1 MDSKARDSCS
11 RDTLKTSDRCF
22 LYPPILTSV
31 FVFFYCLLPAIGRA
45 DNAAASSSQSGN
57 LPFRQ
62 GERIVYDIRKLN
74 LKIGEAA
81 LTFHGLTQLDH
92 RQVFLITFVSK
103 GPEFFDEERIFLDP
117 ETFFPI
123 QVQRDINI
131 FGRKEKIVEH
141 YSPHDG
147 VVEVVKTVREKTS
160 RDVIRKPQRLD
171 NLYCFI
177 YRYRRS
183 GGFRIGEDLQMHLP
197 TKDVQFKLL
206 TTDPLKINGKPLDA
220 YYMESIPKKYR
231 VWFSKSQD
239 KIPLRIDGAVGFGK
253 TALVMREYHR

>member
-1 MDSKARDSCS
+1 M
-11 RDTLKTSDRCF
+11 KTFSRCF
-22 LYPPILTSV
+22 PYPAILTSV
-31 FVFFYCLLPAIGRA
+31 VILFYCLWPVIGRA
-45 DNAAASSSQSGN
+45 DNANVSSSQSEN

-62 GERIVYDIRKLN
+62 GERVVYDIRKLN

-103 GPEFFDEERIFLDP
+103 GPEFFDEERIFFDP
-117 ETFFPI
+117 ETFLPI
-123 QVQRDINI
+123 RVERDINI

-183 GGFRIGEDLQMHLP
+183 GGFQIGEDLQMHLP

-206 TTDPLKINGKPLDA
+206 TTEPLKINGKPLDA

-239 KIPLRIDGAVGFGK
+239 RIPFRIDGAVGFGK

>member
-1 MDSKARDSCS
+1 M
-11 RDTLKTSDRCF
+11 DTLKTSSRHF
-22 LYPPILTSV
+22 PYPTILTSV
-31 FVFFYCLLPAIGRA
+31 FVLFYCLLPAMGRA
-45 DNAAASSSQSGN
+45 DNAANASSQTGD

-62 GERIVYDIRKLN
+62 GERVVYDIRKLN
-74 LKIGEAA
+74 LKIGEAV

-92 RQVFLITFVSK
+92 RPVFLITFVSK
-103 GPEFFDEERIFLDP
+103 GPEFFDEERIFFDP
-117 ETFFPI
+117 GTFLPV

-131 FGRKEKIVEH
+131 FGRKEKIVER
-141 YSPHDG
+141 YSPRDG
-147 VVEVVKTVREKTS
+147 VVEIVKTLRGKTT

-183 GGFRIGEDLQMHLP
+183 GGFQIGEDLQMHLP

-220 YYMESIPKKYR
+220 YYMESVPGKYR
-231 VWFSKSQD
+231 VWFSKSLD